1 VTRVLVA
8 LGLAAA
14 AGSASAQ
21 TAARATAPAPV
32 TPATSEAL
40 SAALRRADE
49 AFAAKR
55 LDEAAS
61 LYAGIAERQASV
73 RALLGLARTQTQR
86 GEPQRSLATLRRALV
101 LAPNSEEVLSAY
113 ARVALAARAPV
124 TAILTLEPLARV
136 LPSVMEYHYL
146 LGVALMQAGDMPS
159 AVFALQDALALEPNR
174 AVTLVALGLAF
185 NSQKL
190 YAEARAPL
198 LRSLEIEPENLE
210 GLAALAESEDGTDE
224 LASAETHAE
233 RVLAR
238 QPGNSIAN
246 LVMGLVRMKQ
256 QRFADARSFLERAI
270 EADPLSGR
278 AHYQL
283 SLACARLGDTAGQE
297 KHLALYRS
305 VQQQV
310 AERLAELRGA
320 GARPAAGMKP

>member
-1 VTRVLVA
+1 M
-8 LGLAAA
+8 
-14 AGSASAQ
+14 
-21 TAARATAPAPV
+21 
-32 TPATSEAL
+32 
-40 SAALRRADE
+40 
-49 AFAAKR
+49 
-55 LDEAAS
+55 
-61 LYAGIAERQASV
+61 
-73 RALLGLARTQTQR
+73 
-86 GEPQRSLATLRRALV
+86 

-190 YAEARAPL
+190 YARGAATARCAAS
-198 LRSLEIEPENLE
+198 RSSPTTSRA
-210 GLAALAESEDGTDE
+210 LAALAESEDGTDE
-224 LASAETHAE
+224 LAAAETHAE

-238 QPGNSIAN
+238 QPRNAIAN

-256 QRFADARSFLERAI
+256 ERFADARAFLEHAI
-270 EADPLSGR
+270 AADPLSGR

-283 SLACARLGDTAGQE
+283 SLACARLGDDGRPGEAPR
-297 KHLALYRS
+297 ALPLGAARRWRS
-305 VQQQV
+305 G
-310 AERLAELRGA
+310 LRSCAAPAPG
-320 GARPAAGMKP
+320 RPRGMKP

>member
-1 VTRVLVA
+1 MRRLLLA
-8 LGLAAA
+8 LLLAA
-14 AGSASAQ
+14 AGSSAAAQ
-21 TAARATAPAPV
+21 TAAKPGPAAV
-32 TPATSEAL
+32 TSASAEAL
-40 SAALRRADE
+40 NAALQRADE

-61 LYAGIAERQASV
+61 LYGAIAERQASV
-73 RALLGLARTQTQR
+73 RALLGLARTETQR

-238 QPGNSIAN
+238 QPGNTIAN

-256 QRFADARSFLERAI
+256 ERFADARAFLERAI
-270 EADPLSGR
+270 AADPLSGR

-297 KHLALYRS
+297 KHIARYRS
-305 VQQQV
+305 VQQEV
-310 AERLAELRGA
+310 AQRLAELRGA
-320 GARPAAGMKP
+320 GARPAAETKP